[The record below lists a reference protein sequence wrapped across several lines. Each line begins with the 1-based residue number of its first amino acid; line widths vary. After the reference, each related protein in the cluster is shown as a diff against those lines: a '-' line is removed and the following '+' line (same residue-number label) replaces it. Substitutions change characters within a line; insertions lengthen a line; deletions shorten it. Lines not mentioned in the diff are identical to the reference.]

1 MTPAGLWAELDRV
14 RKRAL
19 PLTVATR
26 SLAHQA
32 LDRLLDVDPHLT
44 LWLLTRSRVAVE
56 DTLDAGERR

>member
-1 MTPAGLWAELDRV
+1 MTPVELWAELDRV

-19 PLTVATR
+19 PLTDDTR

-32 LDRLLDVDPHLT
+32 LDRLLDVDSPLT